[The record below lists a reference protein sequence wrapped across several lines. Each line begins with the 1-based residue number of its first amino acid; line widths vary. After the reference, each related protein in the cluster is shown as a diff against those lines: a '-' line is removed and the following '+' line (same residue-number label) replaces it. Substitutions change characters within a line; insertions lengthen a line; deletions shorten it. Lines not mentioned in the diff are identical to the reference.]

1 MGKDVRFDG
10 RVAIVTGAGQ
20 GLGRCHALLLAA
32 RGAKVVVNDLG
43 GSTSGEGKSSE
54 SADRVVDEIKQAG
67 GEAVANY
74 DSVED
79 GDAIVKTAMN
89 TWGRVDIV
97 INNAGILRDKSF
109 KNMTDADW
117 DIIFRVH
124 NYGAYKVTK
133 AAWPVMNEQGYG
145 RVIFTTSAAGI
156 YGNFGQTNYSSAKLS
171 LVGMANTLALE
182 GQRKNILVNTIAPV
196 AASRLTEGLL
206 PPAVFD
212 ALKPEYV
219 SPLVAYLCSEESDTT
234 GGLYEV
240 GGGLY
245 SSLRW
250 ERTKGKVFRLGRE
263 VTPEA
268 LQASWAEINDF
279 SETEHISTLMESL
292 GPVIQNVEAGPS
304 KGGNEFIDVDAAL
317 GAKYPDVVSSYDES
331 DLALYALGVGAASDP
346 KEEQDLRLVY
356 EGASGGM
363 KALATYSVM
372 PGVNAFLGLAKEGV
386 TVPGLNYGLDRVLH
400 GEQYVEVVRPL
411 PLKATLT
418 TKGVVKEIW
427 DKGKGALVVIAGDSY
442 DEDGDLLIKS
452 EMTIFVRG
460 AGGWGGARGP
470 SAEVNVPPDRTPDVV
485 VEDAIPANQAL
496 LYRLSGDWNPLH
508 ADPDMARA
516 FGFEKPI
523 LHGLCTF
530 GYAGRRV
537 LERFAPEGNPDFFKS
552 IKVRFADNVYPGD
565 TLVTEMWKHSDQ
577 RIVFQC
583 KVKERDAV
591 VISNAAIELFDEL
604 PKPKEKKKPAG
615 DALAAGP
622 IEPTAADVIA
632 AANQFLANNPG
643 IAEKAQAVF
652 QLNLNE
658 PASVWTID
666 LKAGVAR
673 AGAATKPD
681 ATLELKDADYVSLQK
696 GDADPIKLFSTGKLK
711 VAGDMMSV
719 NKLEGLL
726 KMPFELVIAR
736 AEARAG
742 GGGGAGGPEE
752 PDEVVEATAADIIAA
767 IDQYLKDKPAI
778 AEKAQTV
785 FQLQLSDPDSVW
797 TIDLKGGAA
806 GPGDAAKPDVT
817 LKLSEANYVALQKGE
832 ADAMKLF
839 TTGKVKVAGD
849 MMAVNKLELLG
860 DMPFELVLE
869 KAEARV
875 RGGALAAPPPSAP
888 KAYDPLAPKLFEAL
902 AKRLE
907 EQPSLADEVG
917 AVLQFYVRDPDS
929 KWVVDLKNRP
939 PALKTGETD
948 GATTTISIADADL
961 GELGSGEVTP
971 RALFQKGKLRVDG
984 EVKPAHRLN
993 FLKGLI

>member
-1 MGKDVRFDG
+1 MGNDVRFDG
-10 RVAIVTGAGQ
+10 RVAIITGAGQ
-20 GLGRCHALLLAA
+20 GLGRCHALLFAA

-54 SADRVVDEIKQAG
+54 SADRVVEEIKSAG

-79 GDAIVKTAMN
+79 GDAIVKTAMDAF
-89 TWGRVDIV
+89 GRVDIV

-109 KNMTDADW
+109 KKMTDADW

-133 AAWPVMNEQGYG
+133 AAWPIMNEQGYG

-171 LVGMANTLALE
+171 LVGFANTLALE

-219 SPLVAYLCSEESDTT
+219 SPLVALLCSEESDTT

-245 SSLRW
+245 SRLRW

-268 LQASWAEINDF
+268 LRSSWGKINDF
-279 SETEHISTLMESL
+279 GETEHVSSVMESL
-292 GPVIQNVEAGPS
+292 GPVVRNVEAGPS

-317 GAKYPDVVSSYDES
+317 GAKYPDVVSSYDEN

-346 KEEQDLRLVY
+346 TDARGLQLVY

-363 KALATYSVM
+363 KALATYAVM
-372 PGVNAFLGLAKEGV
+372 PGINAFLSLAKQGV
-386 TVPGLNYGLDRVLH
+386 TAPGLSYGLDRLLH
-400 GEQYVEVVRPL
+400 GEQYVELVRPL

-418 TKGVVKEIW
+418 TKGVVKDIW
-427 DKGKGALVVIAGDSY
+427 DKGKGALVVTAADSY

-452 EMTIFVRG
+452 EMTAFIRG
-460 AGGWGGARGP
+460 AGGWGGDRGP
-470 SAEVNVPPDRTPDVV
+470 SAEVNLPPDRAPDVV
-485 VEDAIPANQAL
+485 VEDSIPANQAL

-516 FGFEKPI
+516 FGFERPI

-537 LERFAPEGNPDFFKS
+537 LEKLAPEGNPDFFKS

-565 TLVTEMWKHSDQ
+565 TLVTEMWKESEQ
-577 RIVFQC
+577 RIIFQC
-583 KVKERDAV
+583 KVKERDSI
-591 VISNAAIELFDEL
+591 VISNAAIELFEEL
-604 PKPKEKKKPAG
+604 PKPKQKKKPGAE
-615 DALAAGP
+615 AATSGP
-622 IEPTAADVIA
+622 VAPTAADVIA
-632 AANQFLANNPG
+632 AANQYLADNPS

-652 QLNLNE
+652 QLSLSN
-658 PASVWTID
+658 PDSVWTID
-666 LKAGVAR
+666 LKAGT
-673 AGAATKPD
+673 AGPGPAPGKPD
-681 ATLELKDADYVSLQK
+681 ATLELADADYVALQK
-696 GDADPIKLFSTGKLK
+696 GEADPIKLFSTGKLK

-726 KMPFELVIAR
+726 KMPFELVLQQT
-736 AEARAG
+736 EARGGSSAG
-742 GGGGAGGPEE
+742 TEATQAAVE
-752 PDEVVEATAADIIAA
+752 PTAADILAA
-767 IDQYLKDKPAI
+767 IDHYVRENPGI

-785 FQLQLSDPDSVW
+785 FQLQLSEPDSVW
-797 TIDLKGGAA
+797 TIDLKAGGAGA
-806 GPGDAAKPDVT
+806 GETAKPDVT
-817 LKLSEANYVALQKGE
+817 LKLSEANYIALQKGE

-860 DMPFELVLE
+860 KMPFDLVLE
-869 KAEARV
+869 KAEARA
-875 RGGALAAPPPSAP
+875 RGEAPAPSPARASKP
-888 KAYDPLAPKLFEAL
+888 AEPLAPKLFEAL
-902 AKRLE
+902 AERLR

-917 AVLQFYVRDPDS
+917 AVLQFHVRDPAS
-929 KWVVDLKNRP
+929 KWVVDLKNQP

-948 GATTTISIADADL
+948 RATTTITVADADL
-961 GELGSGEVTP
+961 AELASGQATP
-971 RALFQKGKLRVDG
+971 RALFQRGKLRVDG
-984 EVKPAHRLN
+984 EVEPAHRLN